1 MPNINQRK
9 RQDMQ
14 HPEFTFDTRGIDK
27 AHGSMRFMVVIGD
40 SAGMAV
46 ESMFAKLEDATSHAL
61 EIMPFR
67 DGPVHVYS
75 TYHGDCVLTVWPRD
89 ARNGG
94 DNHGE

>member
-1 MPNINQRK
+1 
-9 RQDMQ
+9 MQ
-14 HPEFTFDTRGIDK
+14 HPEFTFDTMGIDK

-40 SAGMAV
+40 APMMV

-61 EIMPFR
+61 ETVPFR
-67 DGPVHVYS
+67 DVPAHVYS